1 MSLFSGKKEAS
12 SGNWPR
18 EDNVSRT
25 AEVHTLLGQG
35 SAFEGKLSFEGQV
48 RIDGQFS
55 GEIATQDMLIIGEGA
70 QVKADIRAGT
80 VVIYGQME
88 GSIVASTL
96 IELQPPARVRGSLET
111 PALTIAKGVIWEG
124 TTKMERTAAP
134 AKA

>member
-1 MSLFSGKKEAS
+1 MSLFGGKKEAS
-12 SGNWPR
+12 SGTWPR

-88 GSIVASTL
+88 GSIVATTL
-96 IELQPPARVRGSLET
+96 IELQPPARVRGTLET
-111 PALTIAKGVIWEG
+111 PTLTIAKGVIWEG
-124 TTKMERTAAP
+124 TTKMERTATP